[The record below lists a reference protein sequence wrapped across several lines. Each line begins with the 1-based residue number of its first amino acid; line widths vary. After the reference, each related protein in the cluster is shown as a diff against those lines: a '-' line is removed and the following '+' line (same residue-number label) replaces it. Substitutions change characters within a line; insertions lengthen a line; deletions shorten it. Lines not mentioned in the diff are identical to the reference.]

1 MYSGSGKLSFEICAG
16 VKLCMLLPLQL
27 QHGGKNLAKKLNNS
41 ILQAISISTSSK
53 TTTFSHDMHTG
64 PLHFFKTLLKGKKK
78 RASASEV
85 TKKPSGDDGDG
96 VQQTETS
103 RQKVASAAKEEFFS
117 AMSGA
122 AALTLDAVQSAAAL
136 APIPYLGEAATLAIG
151 IWEAI
156 QSTND
161 TKASLRSLASDAI
174 SLVYAV
180 MTTCDEVLRRQKD
193 TQKEAVEDNNEAELE
208 AKDAEDKADD
218 PKQPLEFSNF
228 KTEGLNLELRQNLEV
243 LCSTLQDIKNFTL
256 HVASRNVFLRF
267 LTARSDSG
275 KVVEFQNKMK
285 MALDL
290 FTLQSHISLRQV
302 TGRIETQQAQLLTA
316 LQSPT
321 ISPISLTAPT
331 ADAANV
337 TSLTSASEALNSSSP
352 DSAKGLD
359 QNDGSA
365 PARPSDAHARPTN
378 SAFSAFPAIF
388 SFTGATF
395 RTGDAHVEVRHPV
408 ATVSRAED
416 EPKSKLEPKEQGS
429 EPGED
434 ENVIKEEARE
444 PSESAANPG
453 PGSNAQS
460 VPGASPMPTTGG
472 IHFTSI
478 AGNQNTSWIN
488 DQSQRW
494 NFGNTYPSPVSDHG
508 AGSCIGDVRRD
519 FRGNTVSSRASNEV
533 LRPSLGY
540 EPRVDD
546 YGGVNEEDDG
556 EDFGEAWYGIQS
568 QRNPFT
574 HSLPERH
581 MTNDDWNEGPGF
593 SPDPLMNRPNH
604 AQQYYDENGVLAAA
618 PSGRF
623 QTYYDENGVPT
634 AHSRWGRRSRRRES
648 DWEDSAAYE

>member
-1 MYSGSGKLSFEICAG
+1 MKTSKRPVLR
-16 VKLCMLLPLQL
+16 LRLPDSKHSDTPNAAIQDGPFTKKFL
-27 QHGGKNLAKKLNNS
+27 QHMRASLQYFKSIFRKKTE
-41 ILQAISISTSSK
+41 QVSTSGGTKISGNDGEQPTK
-53 TTTFSHDMHTG
+53 TSLRKSDESTT
-64 PLHFFKTLLKGKKK
+64 
-78 RASASEV
+78 
-85 TKKPSGDDGDG
+85 
-96 VQQTETS
+96 
-103 RQKVASAAKEEFFS
+103 KEEFFS

-122 AALTLDAVQSAAAL
+122 AGLTLETLQSVAAF
-136 APIPYLGEAATLAIG
+136 APVPYLNEAASLAIG
-151 IWEAI
+151 IWQAI
-156 QSTND
+156 QTTND
-161 TKASLRSLASDAI
+161 AKDSLRSLASDAI

-180 MTTCDEVLRRQKD
+180 MTTCDEVLKRQKD
-193 TQKEAVEDNNEAELE
+193 TQKEAVEDKNEAELE
-208 AKDAEDKADD
+208 AKGAEDKADD
-218 PKQPLEFSNF
+218 SPKRLLEFGNF
-228 KTEGLNLELRQNLEV
+228 ETEGLDFKLRRNLEE
-243 LCSTLQDIKNFTL
+243 LCSTLQDIKTFAL

-321 ISPISLTAPT
+321 ISPISFTAPT

-337 TSLTSASEALNSSSP
+337 TSLTSASEALNSPSP
-352 DSAKGLD
+352 DPAKALA
-359 QNDGSA
+359 QNNDSGAVRS
-365 PARPSDAHARPTN
+365 SDPHAHPTN

-395 RTGDAHVEVRHPV
+395 RTGDAHVEVRHAVP
-408 ATVSRAED
+408 TVSRAED
-416 EPKSKLEPKEQGS
+416 EPKLKPEPKEQGT

-444 PSESAANPG
+444 PPESAANPG

-460 VPGASPMPTTGG
+460 IPGASPMPTTGG

-478 AGNQNTSWIN
+478 AGDQNTSWIN

-533 LRPSLGY
+533 LRPSFGY

>member
-1 MYSGSGKLSFEICAG
+1 
-16 VKLCMLLPLQL
+16 
-27 QHGGKNLAKKLNNS
+27 
-41 ILQAISISTSSK
+41 
-53 TTTFSHDMHTG
+53 
-64 PLHFFKTLLKGKKK
+64 
-78 RASASEV
+78 
-85 TKKPSGDDGDG
+85 
-96 VQQTETS
+96 
-103 RQKVASAAKEEFFS
+103 
-117 AMSGA
+117 MSGA
-122 AALTLDAVQSAAAL
+122 ASLTLETLQSAAAL
-136 APIPYLGEAATLAIG
+136 APIPYLSEAATLAIG

-156 QSTND
+156 QTTND
-161 TKASLRSLASDAI
+161 TKDSLRSLASDAI

-180 MTTCDEVLRRQKD
+180 MTTCDEVLSRRHKD
-193 TQKEAVEDNNEAELE
+193 STQREAVEDKSEAGLG
-208 AKDAEDKADD
+208 AEDKTDVVSKPEPD
-218 PKQPLEFSNF
+218 FQNHR
-228 KTEGLNLELRQNLEV
+228 TEGLDSELRRNLEG
-243 LCSTLQDIKNFTL
+243 LCLTLQDIKNFAL
-256 HVASRNVFLRF
+256 HVASRNVVLRF

-275 KVVEFQNKMK
+275 KIAEFQNKMK

-290 FTLQSHISLRQV
+290 FTLQSHINLRQV
-302 TGRIETQQAQLLTA
+302 TGRIETQQAQLLTT

-321 ISPISLTAPT
+321 ISPVSPTSPT
-331 ADAANV
+331 ADAVDV
-337 TSLTSASEALNSSSP
+337 TSLTSASEALNSPSP
-352 DSAKGLD
+352 DPAKALA
-359 QNDGSA
+359 QNDDA
-365 PARPSDAHARPTN
+365 AAARSSDTHAHPTN

-408 ATVSRAED
+408 PTVSRAED
-416 EPKSKLEPKEQGS
+416 EPKSKLEPKEQGG

-444 PSESAANPG
+444 PPESAANPG
-453 PGSNAQS
+453 PGSNAQN

-508 AGSCIGDVRRD
+508 AGSCIGDIRRD

-546 YGGVNEEDDG
+546 YGGVNKEDDG

-581 MTNDDWNEGPGF
+581 MTNDDWNEGFGI

-604 AQQYYDENGVLAAA
+604 AQQYYDENDVPTAV

-623 QTYYDENGVPT
+623 QTYYDDNGVPRAVPSNSSQTYYDENGVPT
-634 AHSRWGRRSRRRES
+634 SHSRWGRRSRR
-648 DWEDSAAYE
+648 WEDSAAYE

>member
-1 MYSGSGKLSFEICAG
+1 MKNSKRPVLRLKLPDSKHSNTSNAAIQDGPSTKRF
-16 VKLCMLLPLQL
+16 L
-27 QHGGKNLAKKLNNS
+27 QHMRASLQCFKSTFRKKTE
-41 ILQAISISTSSK
+41 QVSTSGGTKISGHDGEQPTK
-53 TTTFSHDMHTG
+53 TSLRKSDESTT
-64 PLHFFKTLLKGKKK
+64 
-78 RASASEV
+78 
-85 TKKPSGDDGDG
+85 
-96 VQQTETS
+96 
-103 RQKVASAAKEEFFS
+103 KEEFFS

-122 AALTLDAVQSAAAL
+122 AGLTLETLQSVAAF
-136 APIPYLGEAATLAIG
+136 APVPYLNEAASLAIG
-151 IWEAI
+151 IWQAI
-156 QSTND
+156 QTTND
-161 TKASLRSLASDAI
+161 AKDSLRSLASDAI

-180 MTTCDEVLRRQKD
+180 MTTCDEVLKRQKD
-193 TQKEAVEDNNEAELE
+193 TQKEAVEDKNEAELE
-208 AKDAEDKADD
+208 AKGAEDKADET
-218 PKQPLEFSNF
+218 PKRPLEFGNF
-228 KTEGLNLELRQNLEV
+228 ETEGLDFKLRRNLEE
-243 LCSTLQDIKNFTL
+243 LCSTLQDIKTFAL

-267 LTARSDSG
+267 LTAHSDSG

-337 TSLTSASEALNSSSP
+337 TSLTSASEALNSPSP
-352 DSAKGLD
+352 DPAKDLA

-395 RTGDAHVEVRHPV
+395 RTGDAHVEVRHAVP
-408 ATVSRAED
+408 TVSRADD
-416 EPKSKLEPKEQGS
+416 EPEPEPEPKEQES
-429 EPGED
+429 ECGED
-434 ENVIKEEARE
+434 ENAIKEVARE
-444 PSESAANPG
+444 P
-453 PGSNAQS
+453 PGSS
-460 VPGASPMPTTGG
+460 ASPAPEHKSQAIPESSPPIPTTGG
-472 IHFTSI
+472 IHFTAI
-478 AGNQNTSWIN
+478 GGDQNTSWTN
-488 DQSQRW
+488 DRSRRW
-494 NFGNTYPSPVSDHG
+494 NFGNMYTSAFSEYG
-508 AGSCIGDVRRD
+508 AGSCPNDARENTTSRR
-519 FRGNTVSSRASNEV
+519 GSNEV

-581 MTNDDWNEGPGF
+581 MTNDDWNKGSGI
-593 SPDPLMNRPNH
+593 SLDPLMNRPNH
-604 AQQYYDENGVLAAA
+604 AQQYYDDNGVPTAA

-623 QTYYDENGVPT
+623 QTYYDDNGVPRTVPPSSFQTYYDENGVPT
-634 AHSRWGRRSRRRES
+634 SHSRWGRRSRRRES